1 MKKDFFNDGNVVSE
15 TGIVEGFVFV
25 LLGFVDVTSML
36 DEDVHWESVG
46 ESSLVW
52 HFCKMM
58 MMILI
63 LFVLSEKKKKK
74 KYL

>member
-1 MKKDFFNDGNVVSE
+1 MKKDFFDDGNVVSE
-15 TGIVEGFVFV
+15 TGVVEGFIFV
-25 LLGFVDVTSML
+25 LLGLVDVRCVL

-58 MMILI
+58 MIIFDFDLVC
-63 LFVLSEKKKKK
+63 LCLKK
-74 KYL
+74 KY